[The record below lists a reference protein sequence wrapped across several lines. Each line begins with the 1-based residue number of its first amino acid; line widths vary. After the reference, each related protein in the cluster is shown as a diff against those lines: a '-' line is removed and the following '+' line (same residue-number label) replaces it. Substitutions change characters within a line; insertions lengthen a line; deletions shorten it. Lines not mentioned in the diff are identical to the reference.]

1 MVKGL
6 EISLRIRSLEE
17 QRKGTVMSNILW
29 WTIAWL
35 PALLIFGVV
44 SSMEFEDQLKQ
55 QDLYCEM
62 VSSGAWGD
70 YNGNFKDVC
79 PDERANDAAQEKGSS
94 DQ

>member
-1 MVKGL
+1 MNKFC
-6 EISLRIRSLEE
+6 
-17 QRKGTVMSNILW
+17 ILYLVV
-29 WTIAWL
+29 I
-35 PALLIFGVV
+35 LLAMLGIG
-44 SSMEFEDQLKQ
+44 SMDFQDQLKQ

-70 YNGNFKDVC
+70 YHGNFKDVC